1 MPAVAKDTEA
11 FPGFTLKALL
21 ASLITQGNS
30 LAAIQKVAKMNFPRK
45 NAEAIERLTY
55 RLLKRINRKGVK
67 VQILTDKVFEKA
79 EKPIVVKGLDLTKF
93 AKTPKAKAPKKA
105 SVADKVIARA
115 THVKAKGK
123 KAPVVD
129 DDSDVQD
136 G

>member
-1 MPAVAKDTEA
+1 MPAVAKDTQA
-11 FPGFTLKALL
+11 FPGFTLKALI

-30 LAAIQKVAKMNFPRK
+30 LIAIQKTAKVNFPRK
-45 NAEAIERLTY
+45 NAEAIEKLTY

-79 EKPIVVKGLDLTKF
+79 DKAIVVKGLDLTKF
-93 AKTPKAKAPKKA
+93 AKAPKASKGKKA
-105 SVADKVIARA
+105 SVADKVIARV
-115 THVKAKGK
+115 TKVKGK
-123 KAPVVD
+123 KKAQVVD